1 MDKFLNGMS
10 RLLKSRRFTLAILV
24 AVFSMTSID
33 ARAEGYL
40 PRIGPAPL
48 RFALAKPIHPHI
60 LALSPLPDDSRPA
73 DPIPPILNAAPSPV
87 QGDTNTAISFAQTPD
102 LIPGSTPM
110 PRQGFVPADNM
121 LTITPTMLNEFFK
134 PGGGATNQAPVDVVL
149 PEQMNFQPPAPRDM
163 PSSSATYKSQ

>member
-1 MDKFLNGMS
+1 
-10 RLLKSRRFTLAILV
+10 
-24 AVFSMTSID
+24 
-33 ARAEGYL
+33 
-40 PRIGPAPL
+40 
-48 RFALAKPIHPHI
+48 
-60 LALSPLPDDSRPA
+60 
-73 DPIPPILNAAPSPV
+73 
-87 QGDTNTAISFAQTPD
+87 
-102 LIPGSTPM
+102 M